1 MKNSSERVVFGVCPH
16 DCPDTC
22 GLHVTVQDGR
32 AIRVAGA
39 PEHEP
44 TQGVL
49 CTKVSRYTERT
60 YHRDRLTQPM
70 KRIGRKGEG
79 RFAPISWDEAYALA
93 AQHLTPI
100 AQRAP
105 EAILPYSYAGTMGLI
120 QGESIAGRFFH
131 ALGASRL
138 DRTICA
144 SAGAAGLKYTY
155 GAGIGMH
162 LEFFE
167 ESKYLDELESIYS
180 IKNLKDEVCDI
191 EILNIISRASS
202 FIEREVSVG
211 INRKG
216 NVTSVAI
223 GDSTSVEVPIIDIE
237 EKRLSGIR
245 VIHTHPNGYC
255 NLSALDLT
263 ALLKLKLDAIVSV
276 AIIDGKIIDF
286 SLGMLTLYNNKLEF
300 EEKSNLSLE
309 EIISINII
317 DKIRFIENLIRI
329 NDVIEETEE
338 KAILVG
344 SDTKESLEELKE
356 LSEACNVPVL
366 KTVFQSRNKIDAA
379 YFIGRGKVLE
389 IASMRQVE
397 RANVII
403 FDDELSGSQV
413 RNLEAAIGA
422 KVIDRTTLILEIFA
436 TRAKTKEAKIQ
447 VELAQ
452 LKYRLSRLQG
462 LGTILSRT
470 GGGIGTRGPGEKKLE
485 TDRRHIMETVYD
497 LKDQL
502 KKIKKTRE
510 VQREKR
516 NKENI
521 PKVSLVGYTNAGKS
535 TLRNAICDLAAKKE
549 NKTKEKVFEANMLF
563 ATLDTT
569 TRAVTL
575 KKKGVITLTDT
586 VGFVRKLPHELVE
599 AFKSTLEEV
608 IFSDLLCHVIDTSS
622 DTAVEQYIAVNEVLN
637 ELGAINKEM
646 ILVLNKIDKATEE
659 QISIIKE
666 AIDDNEVIEISA
678 KEGTNLEEFLNLIEE
693 KLPYNYRK
701 VEYLIPYEKGDI
713 QSFLH
718 RNARVIEEEYKDNG
732 TYMVAEVDDEVY
744 NKTQDYVTQE

>member
-1 MKNSSERVVFGVCPH
+1 MIYGNIEG
-16 DCPDTC
+16 
-22 GLHVTVQDGR
+22 
-32 AIRVAGA
+32 IR
-39 PEHEP
+39 
-44 TQGVL
+44 
-49 CTKVSRYTERT
+49 K
-60 YHRDRLTQPM
+60 
-70 KRIGRKGEG
+70 
-79 RFAPISWDEAYALA
+79 
-93 AQHLTPI
+93 
-100 AQRAP
+100 
-105 EAILPYSYAGTMGLI
+105 
-120 QGESIAGRFFH
+120 SI
-131 ALGASRL
+131 
-138 DRTICA
+138 I
-144 SAGAAGLKYTY
+144 
-155 GAGIGMH
+155 
-162 LEFFE
+162 
-167 ESKYLDELESIYS
+167 DELESIYS
-180 IKNLKDEVCDI
+180 IRNLKDEVCDV
-191 EILNIISRASS
+191 EILNIIARISS
-202 FIEREVSVG
+202 QIEREVSVG

-223 GDSTSVEVPIIDIE
+223 GDSTSVEVPLIDIE
-237 EKRLSGIR
+237 EKRLSGVR

-286 SLGMLTLYNNKLEF
+286 SLGMLTLYNSKLETD
-300 EEKSNLSLE
+300 EKINLSLE
-309 EIISINII
+309 EILSIHIL
-317 DKIRFIENLIRI
+317 DKIRFIENQIKT
-329 NDVIEETEE
+329 NDVIEDTEE

-344 SDTKESLEELKE
+344 SDTKESLEELRD
-356 LSEACNVPVL
+356 LTEACDIPVL
-366 KTVFQSRNKIDAA
+366 KTVFQSRNKVDAA

-389 IASMRQVE
+389 IAAMRQVE

-413 RNLEAAIGA
+413 RNLEAALGA

-436 TRAKTKEAKIQ
+436 TRAKSKEAKIQ

-497 LKDQL
+497 LKDEL
-502 KKIKKTRE
+502 KKIKKTRD

-535 TLRNAICDLAAKKE
+535 TLRNVLCDIAANKE
-549 NKTKEKVFEANMLF
+549 NKIKEKVFEANMLF

-569 TRAVTL
+569 TRALTL
-575 KKKGVITLTDT
+575 SKKGVITLTDT
-586 VGFVRKLPHELVE
+586 VGFVRKLPHDLVE

-608 IFSDLLCHVIDTSS
+608 IFSDLLCHVIDSSS
-622 DTAVEQYIAVNEVLN
+622 DASVEQYEAVNEVLK
-637 ELGAINKEM
+637 ELGVINKET
-646 ILVLNKIDKATEE
+646 ILVLNKIDQATEE
-659 QISIIKE
+659 QIAKIKE
-666 AIDDNEVIEISA
+666 AIGDNEVIEISA
-678 KEGTNLEEFLNLIEE
+678 REKINLDELLNLVEE

-718 RNARVIEEEYKDNG
+718 RNARILEEEYKDDG
-732 TYMVAEVDDEVY
+732 TYMVAEVDDEVF
-744 NKTQDYVTQE
+744 NKTKEYVKTNVMVTN

>member
-1 MKNSSERVVFGVCPH
+1 MIYGNIEG
-16 DCPDTC
+16 
-22 GLHVTVQDGR
+22 
-32 AIRVAGA
+32 IR
-39 PEHEP
+39 
-44 TQGVL
+44 
-49 CTKVSRYTERT
+49 K
-60 YHRDRLTQPM
+60 
-70 KRIGRKGEG
+70 
-79 RFAPISWDEAYALA
+79 
-93 AQHLTPI
+93 
-100 AQRAP
+100 
-105 EAILPYSYAGTMGLI
+105 
-120 QGESIAGRFFH
+120 SI
-131 ALGASRL
+131 
-138 DRTICA
+138 I
-144 SAGAAGLKYTY
+144 
-155 GAGIGMH
+155 
-162 LEFFE
+162 
-167 ESKYLDELESIYS
+167 DELESIYA
-180 IKNLKDEVCDI
+180 IKNLKDEVCDV
-191 EILNIISRASS
+191 EILNIISRVSS

-223 GDSTSVEVPIIDIE
+223 GDSTSVEVPIIEIE

-276 AIIDGKIIDF
+276 AIIEGKIIDF
-286 SLGMLTLYNNKLEF
+286 SLGMLTLYNNKLES
-300 EEKSNLSLE
+300 EEKINLSLE
-309 EIISINII
+309 EISSINIL
-317 DKIRFIENLIRI
+317 DKIRFIENLIKN

-344 SDTKESLEELKE
+344 SDTKESLDELQE

-366 KTVFQSRNKIDAA
+366 RTVFQSRHKIDAA
-379 YFIGRGKVLE
+379 YFIGKGKVLE
-389 IASMRQVE
+389 IAAMRQTE

-452 LKYRLSRLQG
+452 LKYRLSRLKG
-462 LGTILSRT
+462 LGTVLSRT

-497 LKDQL
+497 LKDEL
-502 KKIKKTRE
+502 KKIKRTRE

-516 NKENI
+516 NKESI
-521 PKVSLVGYTNAGKS
+521 PQVSLVGYTNAGKS
-535 TLRNAICDLAAKKE
+535 TLRNALCDLAAKKE
-549 NKTKEKVFEANMLF
+549 NKIKEKVFEADMLF

-569 TRAVTL
+569 TRAITL
-575 KKKGVITLTDT
+575 RKKGLITLTDT

-622 DTAVEQYIAVNEVLN
+622 DTAVEQYKAVNEVLN
-637 ELGAINKEM
+637 ELGVVNKEM
-646 ILVLNKIDKATEE
+646 ILVLNKIDKASEE
-659 QISIIKE
+659 QIAIIKE
-666 AIDDNEVIEISA
+666 AIDETQVIEVSA
-678 KEGTNLEEFLNLIEE
+678 KEGTNLEEFLNLVEE
-693 KLPYNYRK
+693 KIPYNYRT

-718 RNARVIEEEYKDNG
+718 RNARIIEEDYKDNG
-732 TYMVAEVDDEVY
+732 TYMLVEVDDEVY
-744 NKTQDYVTQE
+744 NKTQDYVIKE

>member
-1 MKNSSERVVFGVCPH
+1 MIYGNIEG
-16 DCPDTC
+16 
-22 GLHVTVQDGR
+22 
-32 AIRVAGA
+32 IR
-39 PEHEP
+39 
-44 TQGVL
+44 
-49 CTKVSRYTERT
+49 K
-60 YHRDRLTQPM
+60 
-70 KRIGRKGEG
+70 
-79 RFAPISWDEAYALA
+79 
-93 AQHLTPI
+93 
-100 AQRAP
+100 
-105 EAILPYSYAGTMGLI
+105 
-120 QGESIAGRFFH
+120 SI
-131 ALGASRL
+131 
-138 DRTICA
+138 I
-144 SAGAAGLKYTY
+144 
-155 GAGIGMH
+155 
-162 LEFFE
+162 
-167 ESKYLDELESIYS
+167 DELESVYS
-180 IKNLKDEVCDI
+180 IRNLKDEVCDV
-191 EILNIISRASS
+191 EILNIIARISS
-202 FIEREVSVG
+202 QIEREVSVG

-223 GDSTSVEVPIIDIE
+223 GDSTSVEVPLIDIE
-237 EKRLSGIR
+237 EKRLSGVR

-286 SLGMLTLYNNKLEF
+286 SLGMLTLYNSKLETD
-300 EEKSNLSLE
+300 EKINLSLE
-309 EIISINII
+309 EILSIHIL
-317 DKIRFIENLIRI
+317 DKIRFIENQIKT
-329 NDVIEETEE
+329 NDVIEDTEE

-344 SDTKESLEELKE
+344 SDTKESLEELRD
-356 LSEACNVPVL
+356 LTEACDIPVL
-366 KTVFQSRNKIDAA
+366 KTVFQSRNKVDAA

-389 IASMRQVE
+389 IAAMRQVE

-413 RNLEAAIGA
+413 RNLEAALGA

-436 TRAKTKEAKIQ
+436 TRAKSKEAKIQ

-497 LKDQL
+497 LKDEL
-502 KKIKKTRE
+502 KKIKKTRD

-535 TLRNAICDLAAKKE
+535 TLRNVLCDIAANKE
-549 NKTKEKVFEANMLF
+549 NKIKEKVFEANMLF

-569 TRAVTL
+569 TRALTL
-575 KKKGVITLTDT
+575 SKKGVITLTDT
-586 VGFVRKLPHELVE
+586 VGFVRKLPHDLVE

-608 IFSDLLCHVIDTSS
+608 IFSDLLCHVIDSSS
-622 DTAVEQYIAVNEVLN
+622 DASVEQYEAVNEVLK
-637 ELGAINKEM
+637 ELRVINKET
-646 ILVLNKIDKATEE
+646 ILVLNKIDQATEE
-659 QISIIKE
+659 QIAKIKE
-666 AIDDNEVIEISA
+666 VIGDNEVIEISA
-678 KEGTNLEEFLNLIEE
+678 REKINLDELLNLVEE

-718 RNARVIEEEYKDNG
+718 RNARILEEEYKDDG
-732 TYMVAEVDDEVY
+732 TYMVAEVDDEVF
-744 NKTQDYVTQE
+744 NKTKEYVQTNVMVTN